1 MMNKEKLKTFFTLG
15 ILSAVVSCSHSTMN
29 HHHGHHSHEHKG
41 HILAEK
47 SKAVTPE
54 FDILHVKVTT
64 EGSHLVFQQEVRGK
78 VGDKSP
84 DKVGALAGANVY
96 SYVWPTKLN
105 SSAVGFEKDAGILA
119 LALTIH
125 PDFDDT
131 PLYDEDGDGNKKN
144 DGDKWHSHW
153 VVLVPDNACGKG
165 SLKVRDIPHG
175 KKPRMPK
182 TWPGLPLFIDSPGY
196 DFSMKDSE
204 VLVRVPLKEIGFPEQ
219 FNFDGVTAGLRV
231 NQQVHAPLLC
241 VTNVFDIGS
250 GDLSLPGVS
259 Q

>member
-1 MMNKEKLKTFFTLG
+1 MKKRTVLTLLTLAA
-15 ILSAVVSCSHSTMN
+15 ILASCSHSM
-29 HHHGHHSHEHKG
+29 HDHGHETHSHKG
-41 HILAEK
+41 HILAKE
-47 SKAVTPE
+47 SKVVSPE

-64 EGSHLVFQQEVRGK
+64 DGSDLVFQQEVKGK
-78 VGDKSP
+78 VGSKKP
-84 DKVGALAGANVY
+84 KRVGKLAGAEVY

-105 SSAVGFEKDAGILA
+105 SSTVGFEKDAGILA

-131 PLYDEDGDGNKKN
+131 PLYDENGDGDKKN
-144 DGDKWHSHW
+144 DGDNWHSHW

-165 SLKVRDIPHG
+165 SLKVKDIPHG
-175 KKPRMPK
+175 KKPKMPK
-182 TWPGLPLFIDSPGY
+182 TWPGLPIFIDSPGY
-196 DFSMKDSE
+196 NFSMRESE
-204 VLVRVPLKEIGFPEQ
+204 VLVKVPLKEVGFPKQ

-250 GDLSLPGVS
+250 GNLSLPGKS